1 MAAGASLTLQND
13 KNMMPLDCCK
23 DPEMSQTL
31 LSLLSDDDQR
41 FENEMNK
48 SIANCYPCKTIM
60 HYAALHCTDESLIKT
75 LLLKALPNP
84 PPDNQSSDEGIN
96 QESNHERNKLCQRF
110 LEHPDKEGNPFLHK
124 AREPMLNVVFNG
136 LIELEDQR
144 KFTELLIANCGFYE
158 ALMLDRPLFDAL
170 ARGPIITLGS
180 IMRKLKC
187 ELLWTAERGDG
198 GMGGFFTYL
207 SGSLFR

>member
-1 MAAGASLTLQND
+1 
-13 KNMMPLDCCK
+13 
-23 DPEMSQTL
+23 
-31 LSLLSDDDQR
+31 
-41 FENEMNK
+41 
-48 SIANCYPCKTIM
+48 
-60 HYAALHCTDESLIKT
+60 
-75 LLLKALPNP
+75 
-84 PPDNQSSDEGIN
+84 
-96 QESNHERNKLCQRF
+96 
-110 LEHPDKEGNPFLHK
+110 
-124 AREPMLNVVFNG
+124 MLNVVFNG

-158 ALMLDRPLFDAL
+158 ASMLNRPLFDAL